1 MMFISKK
8 IFLYINYDA
17 TINLKNLSNNGPH
30 LITMDVDK
38 ELCLTIYD
46 NIYFFFFLLEEN
58 PPELSG

>member
-38 ELCLTIYD
+38 ELCLTI
-46 NIYFFFFLLEEN
+46 
-58 PPELSG
+58 

>member
-1 MMFISKK
+1 MFISKK

-38 ELCLTIYD
+38 ELCLTIED
-46 NIYFFFFLLEEN
+46 NIYFFFSFGKK
-58 PPELSG
+58 PPELCG

>member
-38 ELCLTIYD
+38 ELCPTI
-46 NIYFFFFLLEEN
+46 
-58 PPELSG
+58 

>member
-1 MMFISKK
+1 MFISKK

-17 TINLKNLSNNGPH
+17 TINLKNLSNNGFH

-46 NIYFFFFLLEEN
+46 NIYLFFFLLEEN